1 MNDNLIYDIPKNKGE
16 ENSIRRAKQF
26 FSHRWYPLWEVGKND
41 KNYLYP
47 ARNGAE
53 NTVEYTGLPYS
64 SARVENKL
72 VGLDISL
79 NTFMSA
85 VDNPIS
91 DFYTRNLSDFDDRAY
106 NCAINNV
113 FFSYGIVCSAFVS
126 YCLDLPLHRSTR
138 EIGTAPEFFEVMPRC
153 AKSLNLCDALV
164 TIRDDG
170 STGGHIRIVTGI
182 ARDEYGE
189 IAKVEISESMEP
201 TPKSQWYTKDEF
213 EKTLLGIAAET
224 EKDKYR
230 IFRYRYTDKIGAP
243 VEYSLDKNAD
253 IMLNRGDFSNYCEGD
268 EIEFSI
274 AGDAD
279 CLVIEDGKNRC
290 EIKAC
295 DFSKKE
301 YFGKTYTTYCV
312 SNLACGR
319 YTAHLEKDGKK
330 SASVH
335 FIVAK
340 TPDVVITKKDGT
352 LFEKMGLKPVDADGN
367 PLTASSKCLYA
378 EDGSLNTGIVNIA
391 FLYGERI
398 IPARAAVREK
408 DGKIIVRTA
417 ANLLS
422 EDGKITDTFVI
433 GEDTTL
439 YAYSAKAGTDVVVEF
454 SGQNMTWPQ
463 YISWKEEAAI
473 SFSQRLVTDA
483 EKQNGCLESTLTRQ
497 DNNFVSFEIFCQNDY
512 GKLSSSQV
520 SFVV

>member
-1 MNDNLIYDIPKNKGE
+1 M
-16 ENSIRRAKQF
+16 
-26 FSHRWYPLWEVGKND
+26 
-41 KNYLYP
+41 
-47 ARNGAE
+47 
-53 NTVEYTGLPYS
+53 
-64 SARVENKL
+64 
-72 VGLDISL
+72 
-79 NTFMSA
+79 
-85 VDNPIS
+85 
-91 DFYTRNLSDFDDRAY
+91 
-106 NCAINNV
+106 
-113 FFSYGIVCSAFVS
+113 
-126 YCLDLPLHRSTR
+126 
-138 EIGTAPEFFEVMPRC
+138 
-153 AKSLNLCDALV
+153 
-164 TIRDDG
+164 
-170 STGGHIRIVTGI
+170 
-182 ARDEYGE
+182 
-189 IAKVEISESMEP
+189 
-201 TPKSQWYTKDEF
+201 
-213 EKTLLGIAAET
+213 
-224 EKDKYR
+224 
-230 IFRYRYTDKIGAP
+230 
-243 VEYSLDKNAD
+243 EYSLDKNAD

-433 GEDTTL
+433 GEDTRL

-473 SFSQRLVTDA
+473 SFSQRLVTDE